1 MEVLLEAMPYIE
13 NNQQKMEAVKNAQ
26 RDIQSE
32 IDSIQLK
39 P

>member
-13 NNQQKMEAVKNAQ
+13 NNPQKMEAVKNAQ

-32 IDSIQLK
+32 INSIQLK